1 MKFQRIQF
9 PGNTLIVSS
18 IDFSYTPFV
27 LHFLKLWKDK
37 FIRKADLALPQYAE
51 TGSALIAEFA
61 ESVALPRNFFPLL
74 LFLRSRR
81 YKTVVFLNP
90 DPKADR
96 ALKWA
101 TRLLFVKH
109 RAGFA
114 PLKGFHTLN
123 YSLPFNKENHHFVH
137 QLKIF
142 FEYLIGE
149 KVSLWDKPQVEVI
162 PDKNIPAENFA
173 VLAIDVTETATA
185 HLTVQLQKFINIAAR
200 NLRLVLMIS
209 ERAAADT
216 SETPTAQFFARTL
229 SDTMT
234 EHAVKMTELMVNPP
248 MEKKLAFVREAVWVA
263 GTDAEA
269 LNLAGLMGVA
279 NLSLFGPLN
288 ERVWQPFSTRSRV
301 LAGDFSCRPCTEF
314 PGKITCKNPQEWQ
327 CMSGV
332 TGELMAATLTGMLQR
347 RQSPTQR

>member
-1 MKFQRIQF
+1 MKFSRIQF

-18 IDFSYTPFV
+18 IDFSYAPFV
-27 LHFLKLWKDK
+27 LHFLKLWNDK
-37 FIRKADLALPQYAE
+37 FIRKADISLPESAE

-61 ESVALPRNFFPLL
+61 ERVVLPRKFFPLL

-114 PLKGFHTLN
+114 PLKGFHPLN

-137 QLKIF
+137 QLKLF

-149 KVSLWDKPQVEVI
+149 KVPAWDKPQVGVLRDRDI
-162 PDKNIPAENFA
+162 PSENYA
-173 VLAIDVTETATA
+173 VLAIDVTEPATT
-185 HLTVQLQKFINIAAR
+185 HLTQQLQKFINIAAR

-209 ERAAADT
+209 ERAVPD
-216 SETPTAQFFARTL
+216 SGQMPTAQYFCRAL
-229 SDTMT
+229 SETMT
-234 EHAVKMTELMVNPP
+234 EQAVKFTELMVNPP
-248 MEKKLAFVREAVWVA
+248 TEKKLAFVSEAVWVA

-347 RQSPTQR
+347 RRTPTP